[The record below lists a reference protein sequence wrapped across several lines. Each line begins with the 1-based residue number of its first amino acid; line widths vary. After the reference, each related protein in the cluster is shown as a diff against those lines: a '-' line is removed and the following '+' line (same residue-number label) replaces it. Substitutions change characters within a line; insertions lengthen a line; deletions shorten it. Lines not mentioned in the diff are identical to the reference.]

1 MIASANPDQVMKSEC
16 PHCFKVVKNLSKHM
30 ESHQQQ
36 GLRATA
42 ARVECP
48 HCSKMVQNLEKHLE
62 VHELGKMT
70 YVCEVCQKV
79 FDRSDHLKIH
89 KLIHTG
95 DKPYACDLCDYRS
108 NQKSN
113 LKTHMKRL
121 HM

>member
-1 MIASANPDQVMKSEC
+1 
-16 PHCFKVVKNLSKHM
+16 M
-30 ESHQQQ
+30 ETHHQQQ